1 LAERSL
7 ESILG
12 KEFLSARKLNSFG
25 ALLQAV
31 LEKLLGKLKNNTFLK
46 VKMILII
53 V

>member
-31 LEKLLGKLKNNTFLK
+31 LEKPFGEIKE
-46 VKMILII
+46 
-53 V
+53 